1 MREGRVKAVERRFVR
16 LVNQDGSMLVRK
28 MNQLARD
35 IARSLLASGIV
46 QVRGEENDQVVELTD
61 KGARKPS

>member
-1 MREGRVKAVERRFVR
+1 MKAVERRFVR